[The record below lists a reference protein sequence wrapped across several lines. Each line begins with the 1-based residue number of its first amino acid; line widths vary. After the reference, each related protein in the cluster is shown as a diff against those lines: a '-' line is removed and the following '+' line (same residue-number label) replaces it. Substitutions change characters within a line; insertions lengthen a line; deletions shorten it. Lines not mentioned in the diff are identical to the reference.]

1 MLKNLSIKIETQNA
15 FRKASTQALYKK
27 RKKEGE
33 MRKNKKSFNFQSIIK
48 VVIIRT
54 EKQGSQK
61 EDNLIILDCDLIRTY
76 LEGSG
81 RR

>member
-1 MLKNLSIKIETQNA
+1 MLKNLSIKIKTQNA
-15 FRKASTQALYKK
+15 FRKASTQALYE
-27 RKKEGE
+27 KKERE

>member
-1 MLKNLSIKIETQNA
+1 ML
-15 FRKASTQALYKK
+15 FGRQAHRHCMK
-27 RKKEGE
+27 KKERE

>member
-15 FRKASTQALYKK
+15 FRKASTQALYE
-27 RKKEGE
+27 KKERE

>member
-1 MLKNLSIKIETQNA
+1 ML
-15 FRKASTQALYKK
+15 FGRQAHKHCMK
-27 RKKEGE
+27 KKERE
-33 MRKNKKSFNFQSIIK
+33 MRKNKKKSFNFQSIIK

-76 LEGSG
+76 LEGRQWKKMNSKWNK
-81 RR
+81 